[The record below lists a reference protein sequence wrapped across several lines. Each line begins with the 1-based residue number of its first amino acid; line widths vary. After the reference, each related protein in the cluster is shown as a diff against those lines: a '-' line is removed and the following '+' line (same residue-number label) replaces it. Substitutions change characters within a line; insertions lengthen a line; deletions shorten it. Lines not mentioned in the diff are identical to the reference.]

1 MINGDDN
8 GDYIRGITG
17 MPEKSG
23 HSANDK
29 FVLRQM
35 HRGMLYE
42 PPSSIAAP
50 FFVAISGRRAY
61 AM

>member
-17 MPEKSG
+17 IPEKSG

-29 FVLRQM
+29 FVLRQRRLLK
-35 HRGMLYE
+35 HTVVFLRFIML
-42 PPSSIAAP
+42 A
-50 FFVAISGRRAY
+50 
-61 AM
+61 